1 MFWKTLARLRQSAGE
16 QASYLSTTLNLSE
29 FKNSLAPFPLLTP
42 FLNTTDALT
51 AWHFRPTRLHNFR
64 FSKITIA
71 FRLFVDIHLLLTIN
85 IYVLRFLISNVL
97 TFPSMRWV
105 FKIHI
110 IILKSIDSILFRIWN
125 LKF

>member
-29 FKNSLAPFPLLTP
+29 FKNSLAPFPLHSVSQYH
-42 FLNTTDALT
+42 DALT